1 MAKKQ
6 MEKIEDAKWL
16 LTFLELRSKA
26 GPIIHELSQ
35 AEGSA
40 SYEQKIAAFSKA
52 LSELPIILASMRQ
65 SPKPKDKRLRTYK
78 NLEESALDAYIKSCE
93 WGIKLLK
100 EPGCAQHAATNF
112 QASLATSYWEISAKE
127 AVAFLRDNSQVLEAG
142 YEMFYELLR
151 LLGIEDTS
159 RGNST

>member
-6 MEKIEDAKWL
+6 IEKIEDAKWL
-16 LTFLELRSKA
+16 LTFLKLRSKS

-35 AEGSA
+35 AEDNA
-40 SYEQKIAAFSKA
+40 SHEQKIVAFQKA

-78 NLEESALDAYIKSCE
+78 KLEESALDAYIKSCE
-93 WGIKLLK
+93 WGIKMLK
-100 EPGCAQHAATNF
+100 EPSRSQYAAMGF
-112 QASLATSYWEISAKE
+112 QAKLAISYWEISAKE
-127 AVAFLRDNSQVLEAG
+127 AVAFLRDNSEMLETE

-151 LLGIEDTS
+151 LLGARD
-159 RGNST
+159 